1 MIQQCIT
8 EYIFK
13 GKKITI
19 SISRRYLLSFFI
31 TVSFMTLKVGK
42 QLNKIW
48 YIEENIIQNIITVEF
63 YSAIKKQEIL
73 FVIAWIKMEGIML
86 NEIN

>member
-1 MIQQCIT
+1 
-8 EYIFK
+8 
-13 GKKITI
+13 
-19 SISRRYLLSFFI
+19 
-31 TVSFMTLKVGK
+31 MTLKVGK